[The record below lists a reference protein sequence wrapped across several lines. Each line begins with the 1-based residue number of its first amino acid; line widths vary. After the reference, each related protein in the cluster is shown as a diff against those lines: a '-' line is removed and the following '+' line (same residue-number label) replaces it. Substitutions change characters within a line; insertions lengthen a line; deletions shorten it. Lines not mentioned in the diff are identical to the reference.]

1 MTSNTLAAELAAISS
16 SGGWGQCRVTALSH
30 DLTPDDYAAFLN
42 AIADRKK
49 TAVSIAQVMT
59 AHGWPI
65 SDQAI
70 QRHRRGA
77 CSCR

>member
-16 SGGWGQCRVTALSH
+16 SPKRGACRIRTLADEMS
-30 DLTPDDYAAFLN
+30 PDDYAAFLN

-49 TAVSIAQVMT
+49 TAAAITQVMR
-59 AHGWPI
+59 ANGFQVG
-65 SDQAI
+65 DQVV